1 MTASLKTKN
10 QLKVAIIGSGPS
22 GFYVADAI
30 INSGIS
36 AEITLLEK
44 LPCPYG
50 LIRYGVAPDH
60 QKLKRIANTLDTI
73 AEHPSVNFL
82 GNVEL
87 GKDISLEEIKSNY
100 QVIVFCNGMSDSISL
115 GIDGEHLTGVYPCN
129 DLIGWYNGHPDYQG
143 LEFNFDHDTAVV
155 IGHGNV
161 AIDISR
167 ILSKSID
174 DLRTSDI
181 PENALETLSKKTLK
195 HVHMIGRRG
204 PIQSKFTTKEL
215 HELGK
220 LSNCNV
226 SLDPKYLNLN
236 AACQQ
241 ELDDTSNA
249 IVHKN
254 YKVMQSYADNFS
266 AVNDN
271 NRTQISIDF
280 MMNPKYFTG
289 KKQLSSAFFEET
301 YLEGAPFNQTCKTL
315 DHSIEITCGLAF
327 TSVGFRGT
335 ILENLPVNEPKR
347 TLTNQNSNLIGSDG
361 KIVKG
366 LYAAGWVKR
375 GPHGVIGT
383 NRECA
388 QNTVDSILKDTPTL
402 LQASA
407 EGKAGLLKVLNKK
420 NIRYTTFEDW
430 KVIDK
435 KEIDNGLLLGK
446 PREKFVTVKEML
458 ASL

>member
-1 MTASLKTKN
+1 MSNTAT
-10 QLKVAIIGSGPS
+10 QFKVAIIGSGPS
-22 GFYVADAI
+22 GFYVADAL

-36 AEITLLEK
+36 VEITIIEK

-73 AEHPSVNFL
+73 AEHPSVTFL

-87 GKDISLEEIKSNY
+87 GKDISLEEVKSNY
-100 QVIVFCNGMSDSISL
+100 QVVVFCNGMPESISL
-115 GIDGEHLTGVYPCN
+115 GVAGEQLAGVHPCN
-129 DLIGWYNGHPDYQG
+129 DLVGWYNGHPDYQG
-143 LEFNFDHDTAVV
+143 LEFDLDHDTAVV

-174 DLRTSDI
+174 ELRTSDI
-181 PENALETLSKKTLK
+181 PENALEVLSKKTLK

-226 SLDPKYLNLN
+226 SLDPKYLNLKS
-236 AACQQ
+236 ACQQ
-241 ELDDTSNA
+241 ELDDSAST
-249 IVHKN
+249 IVQKN

-266 AVNDN
+266 AVSDENEM
-271 NRTQISIDF
+271 QISIDF
-280 MMNPKYFTG
+280 MLNPKYFTG
-289 KKQLSSAFFEET
+289 NKQLSTACFEET
-301 YLEGAPFNQTCKTL
+301 YLEGTPFNQTCKSL
-315 DHSIEITCGLAF
+315 DKKVEISCGLAF
-327 TSVGFRGT
+327 TSIGFRGAL
-335 ILENLPVNEPKR
+335 LENLPVNEPKR
-347 TLTNQNSNLIGSDG
+347 TLSTQDSKLLGRDAVI
-361 KIVKG
+361 IKG

-375 GPHGVIGT
+375 GPQGVIGT

-388 QNTVDSILKDTPTL
+388 QHTVDSILKDTPAL
-402 LQASA
+402 LQTSV
-407 EGKAGLLKVLNKK
+407 EGKAGLLKILNKK
-420 NIRYTTFEDW
+420 NIRYVTFDDW
-430 KVIDK
+430 KVIDQ
-435 KEIDNGLLLGK
+435 KEVENGLLLGK

-458 ASL
+458 DCL

>member
-1 MTASLKTKN
+1 MTVSLKTKN

-30 INSGIS
+30 INAAIS

-73 AEHPSVNFL
+73 AEQPSVNFL

-115 GIDGEHLTGVYPCN
+115 GIDGEDLPGVYPCN
-129 DLIGWYNGHPDYQG
+129 DLIGWYNGHPDYQD

-236 AACQQ
+236 AACQL
-241 ELDDTSNA
+241 ELDDTSNT

-254 YKVMQSYADNFS
+254 YKVMQSYAENFS
-266 AVNDN
+266 AKNDN
-271 NRTQISIDF
+271 NKTINHKLTQ
-280 MMNPKYFTG
+280 KYYGRQF
-289 KKQLSSAFFEET
+289 K
-301 YLEGAPFNQTCKTL
+301 
-315 DHSIEITCGLAF
+315 
-327 TSVGFRGT
+327 
-335 ILENLPVNEPKR
+335 
-347 TLTNQNSNLIGSDG
+347 
-361 KIVKG
+361 
-366 LYAAGWVKR
+366 
-375 GPHGVIGT
+375 
-383 NRECA
+383 
-388 QNTVDSILKDTPTL
+388 
-402 LQASA
+402 
-407 EGKAGLLKVLNKK
+407 
-420 NIRYTTFEDW
+420 
-430 KVIDK
+430 
-435 KEIDNGLLLGK
+435 
-446 PREKFVTVKEML
+446 
-458 ASL
+458 

>member
-1 MTASLKTKN
+1 MVVSLKTQT

-30 INSGIS
+30 ISSGIS

-73 AEHPSVNFL
+73 AEHSSVTFL

-100 QVIVFCNGMSDSISL
+100 QVVVFCNGMPESIAL
-115 GIDGEHLTGVYPCN
+115 GIDGEQLAGVTPCN
-129 DLIGWYNGHPDYQG
+129 DLVGWYNGHPDYQD
-143 LEFNFDHDTAVV
+143 LAFNFDHDTAVV

-174 DLRTSDI
+174 DLRASDI
-181 PENALETLSKKTLK
+181 PENALEILSKKTLK
-195 HVHMIGRRG
+195 RVHMIGRRG

-226 SLDPKYLNLN
+226 SLDPKHLNLKS
-236 AACQQ
+236 ACQQ
-241 ELDDTSNA
+241 ELDDTSNT
-249 IVHKN
+249 IVQKN
-254 YKVMQSYADNFS
+254 YKVMQSYADNFL
-266 AVNDN
+266 AVNDKN
-271 NRTQISIDF
+271 KTQISIDF
-280 MMNPKYFTG
+280 MLSPKYFTG
-289 KKQLSSAFFEET
+289 KKQLSSTVFEET
-301 YLEGAPFNQTCKTL
+301 YLEGAPFNQTCKPAEQL
-315 DHSIEITCGLAF
+315 IEISCGLAF
-327 TSVGFRGT
+327 TSVGFRGVL
-335 ILENLPVNEPKR
+335 LENLPVNEPKR
-347 TLTNQNSNLIGSDG
+347 TLSNQHSKLLGRDG

-375 GPHGVIGT
+375 GPQGVIGT

-388 QNTVDSILKDTPTL
+388 QHTVDHILNDTPTL
-402 LQASA
+402 LQTSA
-407 EGKAGLLKVLNKK
+407 EGKAGLLTILHKK
-420 NIRYTTFEDW
+420 NIRYVTFEDW

-435 KEIDNGLLLGK
+435 KEVENGLPLGK

-458 ASL
+458 ACL